1 VTTLQRYLYSLVCI
15 ACLWIAGCAGPA
27 PGFTGNTAPTP
38 TPTPTPTIQS
48 VNHIIIFM
56 QENRSFDHYFGSA
69 LNAYRARQGLSQ
81 EIDGTPANVSL
92 KTWDG
97 TPNVS
102 PFHMVSMCS
111 EDLSGS
117 WQEAHADMNLS
128 DQNNPGDPP
137 PMDGF
142 ASMAGGFAAHTT
154 GYTDTAGKRAV
165 GFYTDQ
171 DLPFYY
177 WAATQFATSD
187 RWFSAAPTR
196 TQPNRMYLLA
206 ATSQGHAF
214 PPTSGLTSKTIFEL
228 LQDNNITWKVYVTN
242 NWAPGK
248 TGDTYMNY
256 FGNFTPQHVD
266 HFVDAKTFASDAQSG
281 NLPQVALVESGYES
295 GQDEHPLN
303 SVQVGAAYAESFVTA
318 LMSSPSWK
326 DSVFFLTF
334 DEGGGLYDH
343 VPPMKTVNP
352 DGIPPQDLKPTDP
365 PGDFTVSGFRVP
377 LMVISPFAKP
387 HFVSHTSMDFTAML
401 KFIETRFNLPSLNN
415 RDAFQA
421 DMMEFFDWTAPNMS
435 PGSAPT
441 QLTNG
446 PCYNDHLP

>member
-1 VTTLQRYLYSLVCI
+1 
-15 ACLWIAGCAGPA
+15 
-27 PGFTGNTAPTP
+27 
-38 TPTPTPTIQS
+38 
-48 VNHIIIFM
+48 M
-56 QENRSFDHYFGSA
+56 QENRSFDHYFGSG
-69 LNAYRARQGLSQ
+69 LNAYRAKLGFSQ
-81 EIDGTPANVSL
+81 EIDGTPSNVSL

-117 WQEAHADMNLS
+117 WQEAHADMNLK
-128 DQNNPGDPP
+128 DQNHIPDNP

-171 DLPFYY
+171 DLPFHY
-177 WAATQFATSD
+177 WAATQFGTSD
-187 RWFSAAPTR
+187 RWFSPLPAR

-214 PPTSGLTSKTIFEL
+214 PPKNTLTSKTIFQL
-228 LQDNNITWKVYVTN
+228 LQEHGITWRVYVTN

-256 FGNFTPQHVD
+256 FSGFTSQHVD
-266 HFVDAKTFASDAQSG
+266 HFADSKTFASDAQNG
-281 NLPQVALVESGYES
+281 KLPQVALIESGYET

-303 SVQVGAAYAESFVTA
+303 SVQVGTAFAASFVNA
-318 LMSSPSWK
+318 LINSPSWK

-334 DEGGGLYDH
+334 DEGGGFYDH
-343 VPPMKTVNP
+343 QPPMKTVNP
-352 DGIPPQDLKPTDP
+352 DGIPPQDIPPGDP
-365 PGDFTVSGFRVP
+365 PGDFNLTGVRVP
-377 LMVISPFAKP
+377 LEVISPFAKP

-415 RDAFQA
+415 RDAFQS
-421 DMMEFFDWTAPNMS
+421 DMTEFFDWTAPNMN
-435 PGSAPT
+435 PGTPPAQP
-441 QLTNG
+441 TNG
-446 PCYNDHLP
+446 PCYIHKLP